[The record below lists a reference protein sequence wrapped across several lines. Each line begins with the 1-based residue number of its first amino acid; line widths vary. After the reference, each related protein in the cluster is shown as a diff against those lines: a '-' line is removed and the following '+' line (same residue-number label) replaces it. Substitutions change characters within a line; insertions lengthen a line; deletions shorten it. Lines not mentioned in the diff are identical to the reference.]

1 VRKSG
6 GSGTVSVE
14 VSGVGSSTPRKR
26 SSNAAMIHEGGPSAK
41 RERSPEPLPPP
52 TPLSEPQQSAAAV
65 QETTNDSGTL
75 PQSSEL
81 LIGNIETPNFLAQW
95 DRVIS
100 QFPRPS
106 IQTDVM
112 FIAPPYSPEVLRVQ
126 EPYVARNVNE
136 ANLAAPD
143 PTARPLYDSLLVN
156 DGQWP
161 VFPIAPSIL
170 PIESTSTAMVHISS
184 VDLGVPFQYQESSER
199 LHHHRQSDTSQ
210 FDFARNLQQS
220 IPPEPSQT
228 NTLNLLAGV
237 VQHISEQQA
246 VFPGLP
252 IDQQI
257 IEQPIEEQVLDLN
270 EIIENLFLGS

>member
-1 VRKSG
+1 
-6 GSGTVSVE
+6 
-14 VSGVGSSTPRKR
+14 
-26 SSNAAMIHEGGPSAK
+26 
-41 RERSPEPLPPP
+41 
-52 TPLSEPQQSAAAV
+52 
-65 QETTNDSGTL
+65 
-75 PQSSEL
+75 
-81 LIGNIETPNFLAQW
+81 
-95 DRVIS
+95 
-100 QFPRPS
+100 
-106 IQTDVM
+106 M